1 LSGGI
6 VGEASGDAGGLNLCE
21 SFCTAFSVNVFVN
34 DLLRGLR
41 EAGTAGSIQKN
52 KPKSQQTLSSRRDFH
67 QTSVARCGRPTNAM

>member
-1 LSGGI
+1 
-6 VGEASGDAGGLNLCE
+6 
-21 SFCTAFSVNVFVN
+21 
-34 DLLRGLR
+34 LR